1 MYLDLN
7 FTLFYFNIN
16 VNFRGNATRE
26 SVFKECMKAV
36 VVIGAAVAGTI
47 AISLTGVDDCR

>member
-1 MYLDLN
+1 
-7 FTLFYFNIN
+7 
-16 VNFRGNATRE
+16 
-26 SVFKECMKAV
+26 MKAV